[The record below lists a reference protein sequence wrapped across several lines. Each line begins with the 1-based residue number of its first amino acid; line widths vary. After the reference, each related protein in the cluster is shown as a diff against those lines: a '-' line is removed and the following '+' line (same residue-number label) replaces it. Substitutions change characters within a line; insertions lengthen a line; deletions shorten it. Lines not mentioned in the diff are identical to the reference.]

1 MKQSLRRYLKR
12 KLLKL
17 LPKLKLRLLQTQKKL
32 LLKKLLRLLLKLDC
46 LHHTCSKRNWR
57 MCPEGCILFFYAL
70 PARFFSGKTEAGRSL
85 F

>member
-1 MKQSLRRYLKR
+1 MIKSG

-32 LLKKLLRLLLKLDC
+32 LLKKLLKLLLKLDC

-57 MCPEGCILFFYAL
+57 MCPEGCILFFYTL